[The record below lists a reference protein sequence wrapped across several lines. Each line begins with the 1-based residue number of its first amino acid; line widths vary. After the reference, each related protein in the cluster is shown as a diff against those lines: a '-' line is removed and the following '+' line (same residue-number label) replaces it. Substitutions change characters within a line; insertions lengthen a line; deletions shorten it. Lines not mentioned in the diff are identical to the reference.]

1 MAWWLWILLGV
12 ALLVIELATPGG
24 LFALFFGVGALFV
37 APLAFL
43 GVDHAAQ
50 WYAFTGVSLVL
61 LATLRRTLQ
70 DRLYRRVGPPVDTLV
85 GEEAVLLGDL
95 PAGGEAKAELRGSP
109 WNARAAGGVA
119 MKAGQRARVERV
131 DGLVLYLR
139 AE

>member
-12 ALLVIELATPGG
+12 ALLVVEIATPGG
-24 LFALFFGVGALFV
+24 LFALFFGVGALCV

-43 GVDHAAQ
+43 GVGRAAQ
-50 WYAFTGVSLVL
+50 WYAFTALSLLL

-70 DRLYRRVGPPVDTLV
+70 ERLSRREGPPVDTLV
-85 GEEAVLLGDL
+85 GEEVVLLADL

-109 WNARAAGGVA
+109 WNTRAAAGVA
-119 MKAGQRARVERV
+119 LKAGQRARVERV

>member
-12 ALLVIELATPGG
+12 ALLAIELATPGG
-24 LFALFFGVGALFV
+24 LFALFFGVGALCV

-43 GVDHAAQ
+43 GVGHAAQ
-50 WYAFTGVSLVL
+50 WYAFTALSLVL
-61 LATLRRTLQ
+61 LASFRRTLQ
-70 DRLYRRVGPPVDTLV
+70 RRLHREGPPVDTLV
-85 GEEAVLLGDL
+85 GEEVVLLGDL
-95 PAGGEAKAELRGSP
+95 PPGGEAKAELRGSP

-119 MKAGQRARVERV
+119 LKAGQRARVERV

>member
-1 MAWWLWILLGV
+1 MSWWLWIVLGLGLLAV
-12 ALLVIELATPGG
+12 EMATPGG
-24 LFALFFGVGALFV
+24 LFALFFGVGALCV

-43 GVDHAAQ
+43 GFGRTAQ
-50 WYAFTGVSLVL
+50 WFAFTALSLVL

-70 DRLYRRVGPPVDTLV
+70 QRLFRRAGPAVDTLV
-85 GEEAVLLGDL
+85 GEEVVLLGDL

-109 WNARAAGGVA
+109 WTARTASGIA